1 MAAPRPP
8 AHPPDCAAMQEVAL
22 TNSQLAELC
31 ARAATLEERG
41 SHRSKAL
48 DRAAHAALAWPEE
61 AAAVRAADRPLTK
74 LAAVGPWIAE
84 RLLEWLDRAEPP
96 DPSLTPP
103 SRQGFS
109 SLAEARAL
117 LAGAPDWAG
126 RLRGDLQM
134 HTTWSDGRVD
144 LPAMVAAALDRNPEY
159 DYIAITDHTKGL
171 TIAHGMDE
179 ERLSRQAEAVAQVR
193 AALVAHGRPQ
203 QVLHAVEMNLSP
215 LGEGDM
221 EGWALARL
229 DLVLGAFHSSLR
241 EQTDQTERYLR
252 AVRNPTIDVLA
263 HPRTRMWD
271 TRAGLSADWAKV
283 FEAATES
290 GVAVELDGH
299 PNRQDLDVET
309 LRIAVDTDVLF
320 SIGSDAH
327 HPDEL
332 IGVELSLAAALR
344 AAVPPERVIAFRP
357 GRPVELSRAAAR

>member
-1 MAAPRPP
+1 MAEA
-8 AHPPDCAAMQEVAL
+8 AL

-31 ARAATLEERG
+31 ARAATAEERG
-41 SHRSKAL
+41 SHRRRAL
-48 DRAAHAALAWPEE
+48 DRAAHAALAWPEP
-61 AAAVRAADRPLTK
+61 AAALRATDRELTQ

-84 RLLEWLDRAEPP
+84 RLAEWLDGGEPP
-96 DPSLTPP
+96 DPALTPP
-103 SRQGFS
+103 ARQGFS

-117 LAGAPDWAG
+117 LAGAPGWAG

-144 LPAMVAAALDRNPEY
+144 LPEMVAAALEHGPGY

-171 TIAHGMDE
+171 TIANGMDE
-179 ERLSRQAEAVAQVR
+179 ARLERQAETVAVVR
-193 AALVAHGRPQ
+193 AALAAAGRPQ

-221 EGWALARL
+221 EDWALARL

-241 EQTDQTERYLR
+241 EAADQTERYLR

-263 HPRTRMWD
+263 HPRTRRWD
-271 TRAGLSADWAKV
+271 TRPGLQADWRRV
-283 FEAATES
+283 FEAAADS
-290 GVAVELDGH
+290 GVAVEIDGH
-299 PNRQDLDVET
+299 PHRQDLDIET
-309 LRIAVDTDVLF
+309 LRTAVETGVLF

-332 IGVELSLAAALR
+332 VGVELALAAALG
-344 AAVPPERVIAFRP
+344 AAVPPERIIAFRP
-357 GRPVELSRAAAR
+357 GQPVQRPRAAALLGG

>member
-1 MAAPRPP
+1 
-8 AHPPDCAAMQEVAL
+8 MQDQAL

-31 ARAATLEERG
+31 ARAAASEERG
-41 SHRSKAL
+41 SHRRKAM
-48 DRAAHAALAWPEE
+48 DRAAHAALAWPE
-61 AAAVRAADRPLTK
+61 AAAALRAADRPLTE
-74 LAAVGPWIAE
+74 LATVGPWIAA
-84 RLLEWLDRAEPP
+84 RLAEWLDRGEPP
-96 DPSLTPP
+96 DAELTPP
-103 SRQGFS
+103 TRQGFS

-117 LAGAPDWAG
+117 LASLAEWSAH
-126 RLRGDLQM
+126 LRGDLQM

-144 LPAMVAAALDRNPEY
+144 LPNMVAAAFDHNPAY

-171 TIAHGMDE
+171 TVAHGMDE
-179 ERLSRQAEAVAQVR
+179 DRLSLQAQTVAAVR
-193 AALVAHGRPQ
+193 AALEAQGRTQ

-221 EGWALARL
+221 EGWALAQL

-241 EQTDQTERYLR
+241 EKTDQTERYLR

-271 TRAGLSADWAKV
+271 TRVGLQADWRRV
-283 FEAATES
+283 FEAAAES

-309 LRIAVDTDVLF
+309 LRIAVETEVLF

-332 IGVELSLAAALR
+332 VGVELALAAAAR
-344 AAVPPERVIAFRP
+344 AGVSPARVIAFRS
-357 GRPVELSRAAAR
+357 GRPLERSRATSR